1 MSKICSDKKGDD
13 KKLHILMSFV
23 IGVVFAGLF
32 SMTHFPWS
40 IWSSVATFGAVMLV
54 GIAKE
59 VYDMR
64 KVGNHFCVWD
74 LLADAAGGAIAS
86 VLAYYVNYYTWN
98 IG

>member
-13 KKLHILMSFV
+13 KKLHIFMSFV
-23 IGVVFAGLF
+23 IGAVFAGLF
-32 SMTHFPWS
+32 SMIHFPWS

-74 LLADAAGGAIAS
+74 LLYDGYGAVAASIIAYF
-86 VLAYYVNYYTWN
+86 ANYYTWN
-98 IG
+98 